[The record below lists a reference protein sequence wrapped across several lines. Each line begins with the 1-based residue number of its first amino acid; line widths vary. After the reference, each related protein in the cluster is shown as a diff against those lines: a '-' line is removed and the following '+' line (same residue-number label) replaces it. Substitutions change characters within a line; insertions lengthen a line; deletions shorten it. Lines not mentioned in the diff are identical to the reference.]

1 MSRYSRPSVSRITD
15 PEAEAT
21 GRGSRAKPCWVKGCQ
36 TVVRSRVKRF
46 AGESFT
52 VVPSSQ
58 RIAARLENGKFTP
71 MTSPP
76 TRSPRKKWITLGLLW
91 LVCLLNYADR
101 QAIGSLFPL
110 LEKDF
115 GFSKA
120 QLGLIG
126 SSFMWVYA
134 LSAPLA
140 GLAGDRFP
148 RKMLVL
154 GGCLFWSLMTGLTG
168 VCGKLWQ
175 FLCARSL
182 VGLGESLYF
191 PAATSLI
198 SDVHGPRTRSA
209 ALSLHQSAVYIGTVA
224 GGWIGALIAESWGW
238 RAAFWVFGLAGVLVS
253 LVVMAFLKEP
263 IRGAHEETQYPLSS
277 PVISEVLSDLAG
289 SPRVLFLMAGFAS
302 ANAVA
307 AIFLVWTPTYLHER
321 FHLGLAASGLGA
333 VAWIQLASAL
343 SVPVSGV
350 LADRLSAKTCG
361 ARILLQCGG
370 LLLGSGC
377 VFLVG
382 NAGTLGALVAA
393 MVGFGLCKGFYDG
406 GIFASLFDVVSPDR
420 RATAAGLMNFVGW
433 GGGALGPLLVGVAAS
448 GSGSE
453 RMGAVIAWSG
463 TAYLVSAAFLLGAF
477 VTVRRSAAPFKKSS

>member
-1 MSRYSRPSVSRITD
+1 MSLPFLSSRT
-15 PEAEAT
+15 
-21 GRGSRAKPCWVKGCQ
+21 KWV
-36 TVVRSRVKRF
+36 
-46 AGESFT
+46 
-52 VVPSSQ
+52 P
-58 RIAARLENGKFTP
+58 
-71 MTSPP
+71 
-76 TRSPRKKWITLGLLW
+76 LGLLW

-110 LEKDF
+110 LERDF

-126 SSFMWVYA
+126 SAFMWVYA

-154 GGCLFWSLMTGLTG
+154 GGCLFWSLMTGVTG
-168 VCGKLWQ
+168 LCGKFWQ
-175 FLCARSL
+175 FLGARSL

-198 SDVHGPRTRSA
+198 SDLHGPKTRST

-224 GGWIGALIAESWGW
+224 GGWLGALIAESMGW
-238 RAAFWVFGLAGVLVS
+238 RAAFWVFGLAGVVVS
-253 LVVMAFLKEP
+253 LVVLGFLKEP
-263 IRGAHEETQYPLSS
+263 IRGALEETAHPLSS
-277 PVISEVLSDLAG
+277 AGIREVFAGLAG
-289 SPRVLFLMAGFAS
+289 SPRILFLMAGFAC

-307 AIFLVWTPTYLHER
+307 AIFLVWAPTYLFER

-343 SVPVSGV
+343 AVPVSGV
-350 LADRLSAKTCG
+350 LADRFSATIPG
-361 ARILLQCGG
+361 ARILVQCCG

-382 NAGTLGALVAA
+382 SSETLASLVAA

-406 GIFASLFDVVSPDR
+406 GIFASLFDAVAPDR

-433 GGGALGPLLVGVAAS
+433 GGGALGPLIVGIAS
-448 GSGSE
+448 SGAGAE

-463 TAYLVSAAFLLGAF
+463 TAYLAACSFLLAAFVSGS
-477 VTVRRSAAPFKKSS
+477 RSAPPFKKSS